1 MPTLTRKAMIL
12 FDPEQ
17 YRKLEEEA
25 RRRKSSVGT
34 LVREAVEK
42 AILAKSKVV
51 SHDERIKAAERIVSA
66 QEEIPEWEEIEKLI
80 ARGHTKW

>member
-1 MPTLTRKAMIL
+1 MATLTRKAMIL

-42 AILAKSKVV
+42 AVLGKSKVTL
-51 SHDERIKAAERIVSA
+51 DERIEAAERIVSA
-66 QEEIPEWEEIEKLI
+66 REEIPEWEEIEKLI

>member
-1 MPTLTRKAMIL
+1 MPTLTKKAMIL

-17 YRKLEEEA
+17 YRKLEQEA
-25 RRRKSSVGT
+25 RRRKSSVGQ

-42 AILAKSKVV
+42 FILASDKV
-51 SHDERIKAAERIVSA
+51 SRYERIKAAERIVSA
-66 QEEIPEWEEIEKLI
+66 QEEVPEWEEIEKLI

>member
-1 MPTLTRKAMIL
+1 MPTFTKKAMIL

-42 AILAKSKVV
+42 AILAKSMV
-51 SHDERIKAAERIVSA
+51 SHDERIKAAERIVYA

>member
-1 MPTLTRKAMIL
+1 MATLTRKAMIL

-42 AILAKSKVV
+42 FILAKSKV
-51 SHDERIKAAERIVSA
+51 SPDERVKAAERIVSA
-66 QEEIPEWEEIEKLI
+66 QEEISEWEEIEKLI

>member
-1 MPTLTRKAMIL
+1 MPTLTKKAMIL

-42 AILAKSKVV
+42 AILDKSKV
-51 SHDERIKAAERIVSA
+51 SHEERIKAAERIVSA
-66 QEEIPEWEEIEKLI
+66 QEEIPEWEEVEKLI
-80 ARGHTKW
+80 ARGHTKR

>member
-1 MPTLTRKAMIL
+1 M
-12 FDPEQ
+12 
-17 YRKLEEEA
+17 
-25 RRRKSSVGT
+25 
-34 LVREAVEK
+34 EK
-42 AILAKSKVV
+42 AILAKSKV

>member
-1 MPTLTRKAMIL
+1 MATLTRKAMIL

-42 AILAKSKVV
+42 AVLAKSKITL
-51 SHDERIKAAERIVSA
+51 DERIEAAERIVSA
-66 QEEIPEWEEIEKLI
+66 REEIPEWEEIEKLI
-80 ARGHTKW
+80 ARGHAKW